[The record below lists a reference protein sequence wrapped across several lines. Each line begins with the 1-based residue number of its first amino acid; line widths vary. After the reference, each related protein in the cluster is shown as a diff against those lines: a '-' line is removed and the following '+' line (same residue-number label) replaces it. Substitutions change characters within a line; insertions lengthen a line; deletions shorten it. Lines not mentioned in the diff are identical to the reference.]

1 MNSIQRKAIEQAI
14 AGVYPADLPLAQFE
28 SILGLKGIL
37 TDLERACDP
46 EAGKVNDDG
55 DFGEW
60 EGKKSLKLWRLM
72 ESYDD
77 FQRTEVPSDPSAYL
91 KAKFVDKKAK
101 IKVSGSQAALVSE
114 FFVFMNRAIEEWA
127 KSKRKASKS
136 GSPKLPVQKLE
147 SEEKIE
153 QDEPDLDKLLM
164 ESCKPE
170 ATLTDA
176 ITNVFQIAAADTG
189 KRITAMFARFT
200 DTLVRKLEKKEE
212 ITRDFIIKTSA
223 FVAGITVHKMEAAL
237 DKIKKSDNAEIENAK
252 SKIERAKGPF
262 CGYSYGKKSKMS
274 GQVCGEYCKDKTL
287 YPNKNGEM
295 IHLCVKHIKTA
306 ATKHTCQFPDKKN
319 GGCCGKRVPD
329 EVTEPYNR
337 DGKWK
342 GVTYAGLWICGQHKL
357 VADKNLDKADHPCT
371 KKNTKGKQCERVAQK
386 DKDGNWSTQ
395 CVTCNKREEKKV
407 SKKANDR
414 RAAMKKGK
422 GKSKGKDKEKEVEE
436 VVVSEV
442 KVEDEKESKKT
453 ESKAEKSKKKSK
465 DESDSESES
474 ESEDESGNDSDSESG
489 SDSEDEKPQP
499 AKKAPAKSG
508 AKQAA
513 NDSDNEGSNK
523 KKPKDED
530 KKEEKV
536 DKSDDEKLMVSSCF
550 TMKKFKDADW
560 TLKRLTNED
569 NEEFNCFVDTNSGL
583 VCYNV
588 KDTNAEEVTNADLTA
603 LGVWNNKAQTYAE
616 MSKAAITYANKL
628 GVKTTKK

>member
-1 MNSIQRKAIEQAI
+1 MNSTQRKAIEQAI

-46 EAGKVNDDG
+46 EAGKVNDDR

-114 FFVFMNRAIEEWA
+114 FFVFMNRAIEKWEE
-127 KSKRKASKS
+127 SKRKASKS

-189 KRITAMFARFT
+189 KRITAMFARFA

-274 GQVCGEYCKDKTL
+274 GQVCEEYCKDKTL

-337 DGKWK
+337 AGKWK
-342 GVTYAGLWICGQHKL
+342 GTTYAGLWICGQHKL
-357 VADKNLDKADHPCT
+357 VADKNLDKAEHPCT

-395 CVTCNKREEKKV
+395 CVTCNKRDEKKV

-422 GKSKGKDKEKEVEE
+422 GKKGKDKEKEIEE

-442 KVEDEKESKKT
+442 KVEDEKEEKKT
-453 ESKAEKSKKKSK
+453 KSKAEKSKKKSK

-474 ESEDESGNDSDSESG
+474 ESEDESGSESENESG

-499 AKKAPAKSG
+499 AKKGPSKSG
-508 AKQAA
+508 AKPVVD
-513 NDSDNEGSNK
+513 NDSDDEDKGSNK
-523 KKPKDED
+523 KKSKDD
-530 KKEEKV
+530 EEKA
-536 DKSDDEKLMVSSCF
+536 DKLDEEKLMVSSCF
-550 TMKKFKDADW
+550 TIKKFKDADW
-560 TLKRLTNED
+560 ILKRLTNEK

-583 VCYNV
+583 VCYNS

-628 GVKTTKK
+628 GVKVNKK